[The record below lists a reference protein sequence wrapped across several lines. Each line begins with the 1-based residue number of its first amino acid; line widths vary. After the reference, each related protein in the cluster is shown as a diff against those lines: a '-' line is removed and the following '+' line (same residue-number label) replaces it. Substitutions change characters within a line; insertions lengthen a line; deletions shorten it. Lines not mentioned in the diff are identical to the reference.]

1 MQDCD
6 EAIAHDAKEFAA
18 WFNKGNAQARL
29 EDYAEALESYR
40 QAADLAPGIAGYRR
54 GSFFFIFFGKWL
66 TATDRP
72 FILSEMQLPSMW
84 HPLSWTD

>member
-29 EDYAEALESYR
+29 EDYAEALKSYR
-40 QAADLAPGIAGYRR
+40 QAADLAPGIAGYRWA
-54 GSFFFIFFGKWL
+54 GSGSL
-66 TATDRP
+66 RH
-72 FILSEMQLPSMW
+72 ILLPV
-84 HPLSWTD
+84 LSQTLHTV